1 MRGRTVRTAKKKRA
15 LLEIIASGRSV
26 TAAARLAGMS
36 RQAVYDWKQDDPIFA
51 RDLKEAYEE
60 GTDRFADALLERAL
74 LPEHDALA
82 IFLLKQRDPER
93 FNRKM
98 VDVHVAGEVQHDH
111 QHTLGAVGPAGRPML
126 VRIRIPD
133 NGRDSD
139 PYARRGPTKRL
150 PFELPEGTVEILD
163 GNGKVISMT
172 ADGEQVDPDDIE
184 DVVVQ
189 LNAFES
195 EAARDRPPQ
204 PSAPVI
210 DAEPEAS
217 EAVEDGTA
225 KMLPDTTGWVRWKIS

>member
-1 MRGRTVRTAKKKRA
+1 M
-15 LLEIIASGRSV
+15 LLEIVASGRSL
-26 TAAARLAGMS
+26 TAAARAVGMS
-36 RQAVYDWKQDDPIFA
+36 RRSLFDWKTADPEFA
-51 RDLKEAYEE
+51 AALDAAYDE

-98 VDVHVAGEVQHDH
+98 VDVHVAGDVQHDH

-139 PYARRGPTKRL
+139 PSARHGPTKRL
-150 PFELPEGTVEILD
+150 PFELPSGTVEIYD
-163 GNGKVISMT
+163 DNGKVISMT
-172 ADGEQVDPDDIE
+172 VDGEQVDPDDVE
-184 DVVVQ
+184 DVVEQ
-189 LNAFES
+189 LDAFES
-195 EAARDRPPQ
+195 EGARNRPPQ

-210 DAEPEAS
+210 DVELEAN
-217 EAVEDGTA
+217 EVEEEVA
-225 KMLPDTTGWVRWKIS
+225 KLPTDTTGWVRWKIS